1 LRISNTHKGKKGFL
15 DRYAHPYRAVGLLF
29 TSTALIIVDPP
40 IGTAYFVDG
49 KKPDEEHKLR
59 LQSQPFLGAY
69 EDFNPPPAFS
79 EYLEQREDGFRGGM
93 FHDLQ
98 YYWSQNVPA
107 CFNPKDPS
115 LQSLA
120 YYPLRIVAAEWVKY
134 VAVMYH
140 CIKQYEYQH
149 DRLPELDQFNKDL
162 RELQGWRRRS
172 MISLGKIRSILR
184 MLKSNEVVKGIKE
197 QELGEIIEDFELIGL
212 KLEDAGRRLEN
223 MLPVVMTL
231 VQIAD
236 ARRSFAETADISRL
250 TVLALVF
257 VPLTFVASLF
267 SMNTETMPGSKDF
280 WVYFAVAVPVTLLVI
295 LVARPPVAFVK
306 KILFWIEARRA
317 RPAPRR
323 RPTFM
328 MSSGK
333 ESEP

>member
-1 LRISNTHKGKKGFL
+1 MISI
-15 DRYAHPYRAVGLLF
+15 
-29 TSTALIIVDPP
+29 ALIIVDPP
-40 IGTAYFVDG
+40 IGTTYFVDG
-49 KKPDEEHKLR
+49 KKPDEEHKVR
-59 LQSQPFLGAY
+59 LSSRPFLGAY
-69 EDFNPPPAFS
+69 EGFSSPPPFS
-79 EYLEQREDGFRGGM
+79 EFSEDLEDGCRGGM
-93 FHDLQ
+93 FDDLK
-98 YYWSQNVPA
+98 YYWSRNVPA
-107 CFNPKDPS
+107 CFNLRDPS
-115 LQSLA
+115 LQSLS
-120 YYPLRIVAAEWVKY
+120 YYPLKIVAAEWVKY

-149 DRLPELDQFNKDL
+149 DKLPELDKFNKDL

-172 MISLGKIRSILR
+172 MNSLGKIRSILR
-184 MLKSNEVVKGIKE
+184 LLKSNDEIMGIKE
-197 QELGEIIEDFELIGL
+197 KELRDLIEDFELISL

-267 SMNTETMPGSKDF
+267 SMNTDTSPGSKNF
-280 WVYFAVAVPVTLLVI
+280 WVYFAVAVPVTLLVV
-295 LVARPPVAFVK
+295 LVARPPVTLTR
-306 KILFWIEARRA
+306 KILSWIELRTAR

-328 MSSGK
+328 MSAGK
-333 ESEP
+333 EPEA